1 MDRNKNLSLKE
12 YLNKLK
18 PYLKD
23 VVIDLYESD
32 RWKIQLTIVINQGFG
47 REKDG
52 NRGKFIGSNLVI
64 FCYKEFE
71 KFILCKSISQL
82 EVI

>member
-32 RWKIQLTIVINQGFG
+32 RWKIQLTIIFNQGFG

-52 NRGKFIGSNLVI
+52 NRNKFIGSNLLSFVI
-64 FCYKEFE
+64 KNL
-71 KFILCKSISQL
+71 KNSRRANLL
-82 EVI
+82 ANR